1 MSLLE
6 RYRAARD
13 EERVARLRR
22 LVALRAMRATGM
34 SQRQVADALGVS
46 QPAVSQQLKVA
57 DLAGVHPQVLVAAA
71 GPVLRQVVEDRG
83 FTRLAV
89 FGSVARGEAR
99 SDSDVDLLV
108 DAPAGTSIGDL
119 VALQELLA
127 DILGRPVDVVTYG
140 GLKAGVDDDVR
151 RDAVL
156 L

>member
-1 MSLLE
+1 
-6 RYRAARD
+6 
-13 EERVARLRR
+13 
-22 LVALRAMRATGM
+22 
-34 SQRQVADALGVS
+34 
-46 QPAVSQQLKVA
+46 
-57 DLAGVHPQVLVAAA
+57 
-71 GPVLRQVVEDRG
+71 VLRQVVEDRG